1 MLLVRLRGR
10 RGLNRC
16 AGLSDIDGVPPGARQ
31 RRCRLQPKSEP
42 TVVRQH
48 ERVQCQL
55 AAVVRIAPEMEARVV
70 FSGTVCGTGRAGGTV
85 GAEMIDCSR
94 GGLGLKMKVFV
105 PKHAKLVVR
114 VACGPEGEQH
124 DFAVVA
130 QRVKMLDR
138 GPTYYVG
145 ASFPGGANEQGLV
158 DALIAAARATAAE
171 AAGASA
177 PDTSAK
183 EPARA

>member
-1 MLLVRLRGR
+1 M
-10 RGLNRC
+10 
-16 AGLSDIDGVPPGARQ
+16 
-31 RRCRLQPKSEP
+31 QPQNEP
-42 TVVRQH
+42 QVVRQH

-55 AAVVRIAPEMEARVV
+55 AAVVGVAPEMEGRVV

-94 GGLGLKMKVFV
+94 GGLGLKMRVFV

-114 VACGPEGEQH
+114 VACGTDGEPRE
-124 DFAVVA
+124 FAVVA

-145 ASFPGGANEQGLV
+145 ASFPADANESGEV
-158 DALIAAARATAAE
+158 DALLTAARATAE
-171 AAGASA
+171 AAGGASVA
-177 PDTSAK
+177 ASK

>member
-1 MLLVRLRGR
+1 MQSK
-10 RGLNRC
+10 N
-16 AGLSDIDGVPPGARQ
+16 
-31 RRCRLQPKSEP
+31 EP
-42 TVVRQH
+42 QVVRQH

-55 AAVVRIAPEMEARVV
+55 AAVVGVAPEMEGRVV
-70 FSGTVCGTGRAGGTV
+70 FSGSVCGTGRAGGTV

-114 VACGPEGEQH
+114 VACGPAGEARE
-124 DFAVVA
+124 FAVVA

-145 ASFPGGANEQGLV
+145 ASFPADGNAAGEV
-158 DALIAAARATAAE
+158 EALLTAAKATATE
-171 AAGASA
+171 AAGVGASGG
-177 PDTSAK
+177 K